1 MKTLESST
9 AISFKNILFLTD
21 FSDAS
26 RTALVYALAFARH
39 HNAKLFP
46 AHVMESVPAAYVE
59 GGGVYNFAPKIQELD
74 FEKLRDL
81 VQRNCQSFQPL
92 VAEGS
97 IEFAVQKWIDQHGI
111 DLIVIGTHGRRGL
124 QRFLL
129 GSTAEAI
136 FRTATCPVLTVGPHV
151 LIKPYDESRIDKIL
165 FATDLTRESEYAV
178 SYALSFAHERRA
190 HITFLHVL
198 AEEARHNT
206 DHSRVVAFCEEQ
218 LKKLIPEDSELWC
231 EPEFRVEEGF
241 PAEEIISF
249 AETEL
254 PDLIVLGL
262 PKDKDF
268 STHFQTGVTYKVVAS
283 APCPVLTVRD
293 MLK

>member
-1 MKTLESST
+1 MNSLATST

-26 RTALVYALAFARH
+26 RAALVYALAFARH

-46 AHVMESVPAAYVE
+46 AHVYNAVPVAYPE
-59 GGGVYNFAPKIQELD
+59 NGGVYNFSPNIKEANLA
-74 FEKLRDL
+74 KLKDL
-81 VQRNCQSFQPL
+81 VQRNCTSFEPL
-92 VAEGS
+92 LAEGTM
-97 IEFAVQKWIDQHGI
+97 EFAVQKWIEEYGI
-111 DLIVIGTHGRRGL
+111 DLVVIGTHGRRGL

-151 LIKPYDESRIDKIL
+151 SIKPYDESRIDKIL
-165 FATDLTRESEYAV
+165 FATDLTRESGYAV

-190 HITFLHVL
+190 HITFLHVIP
-198 AEEARHNT
+198 EEVRHHT
-206 DHSRVVAFCEEQ
+206 DHSRIAAFCQEE
-218 LKKLIPEDSELWC
+218 LKKLVPEDAELWC
-231 EPEFRVEEGF
+231 EPEFRVKEGF

-283 APCPVLTVRD
+283 APCPVLTVRE

>member
-1 MKTLESST
+1 MKTLETST

-26 RTALVYALAFARH
+26 RAALVYALAFARH
-39 HNAKLFP
+39 HHAKLFP
-46 AHVMESVPAAYVE
+46 AHVMETVPATYVE
-59 GGGVYNFAPKIQELD
+59 GGGVYNFAPQIQELD
-74 FEKLRDL
+74 LEKLRDL
-81 VQRNCQSFQPL
+81 VQRNCNSFQPL

-97 IEFAVQKWIDQHGI
+97 IEFAVQKWIDEHGI
-111 DLIVIGTHGRRGL
+111 DLVVIGTHGRRGV

-151 LIKPYDESRIDKIL
+151 SIKPYDESRIDKIV

-178 SYALSFAHERRA
+178 SYALSFAHECRA
-190 HITFLHVL
+190 HVTFLHVIP
-198 AEEARHNT
+198 EERHHT
-206 DHSRVVAFCEEQ
+206 DHGRIVAFCEEE
-218 LKKLIPEDSELWC
+218 LKKLVPEDARLWC
-231 EPEFRVEEGF
+231 EPEFRVEEGD
-241 PAEEIISF
+241 PAEQITNF
-249 AETEL
+249 AEREC

-262 PKDKDF
+262 PRDKDF
-268 STHFQTGVTYKVVAS
+268 STHFQTGVTYKVVTAAS
-283 APCPVLTVRD
+283 CPVLTVRE

>member
-1 MKTLESST
+1 MAK
-9 AISFKNILFLTD
+9 LTQPVPYHR
-21 FSDAS
+21 S
-26 RTALVYALAFARH
+26 ARH
-39 HNAKLFP
+39 TDQ
-46 AHVMESVPAAYVE
+46 
-59 GGGVYNFAPKIQELD
+59 QERP
-74 FEKLRDL
+74 F
-81 VQRNCQSFQPL
+81 
-92 VAEGS
+92 
-97 IEFAVQKWIDQHGI
+97 
-111 DLIVIGTHGRRGL
+111 RRL
-124 QRFLL
+124 HHPH
-129 GSTAEAI
+129 T
-136 FRTATCPVLTVGPHV
+136 PVG
-151 LIKPYDESRIDKIL
+151 
-165 FATDLTRESEYAV
+165 
-178 SYALSFAHERRA
+178 ERRQPRHQVRPVRRDA
-190 HITFLHVL
+190 MRRVPREAFLP
-198 AEEARHNT
+198 EEARHNT